1 MIEAHLEGR
10 KPIAVTEYAD
20 TLNLALDGAIDKL
33 INMIES
39 ILDCQHDLRDNKTEQ
54 PESEPKNSA
63 E

>member
-20 TLNLALDGAIDKL
+20 TLNLALDGAIVKL
-33 INMIES
+33 IGLIET
-39 ILDCQHDLRDNKTEQ
+39 ILGRQRDQRNNKTEQ